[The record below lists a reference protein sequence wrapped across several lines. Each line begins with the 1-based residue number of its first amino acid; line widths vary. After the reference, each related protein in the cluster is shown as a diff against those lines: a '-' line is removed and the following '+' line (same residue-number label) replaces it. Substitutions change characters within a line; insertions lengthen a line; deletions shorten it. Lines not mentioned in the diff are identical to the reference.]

1 MLEDQDSDFILSIF
15 LMEAWDTVA
24 TVEEGAR
31 RLGGGKPPS
40 SGMIDPLVVV
50 THRLKGAAALH
61 GYPVVSAVAL
71 VMENLLEQLPALPAP
86 ERGRKVEVLGN
97 VVVAVKR
104 MLEMIGDDGR
114 EDVNTVAGL
123 RARYPEL
130 FPAPT
135 APEPPPDPVRQLERT
150 PAAPT
155 ANAAAVPSPAEEPVV
170 AVEAKPKPTAAPPSA
185 TRRVPEAP
193 TVPID
198 EIIADRLLRELER
211 FFAEHAESVPYF
223 APEAAEHL
231 DVMSRSLLALEQST
245 GSEREEEVATLF
257 RAVHTLKGA
266 AYTVGCA
273 PVGDVA
279 HRIED
284 ILDGV
289 RDRRLELRP
298 AVIEAI
304 FGGLDTL
311 RLLLDRT
318 VRASPDARA
327 AVQRTLDV
335 LDGLRPAPGPLEIA
349 VPCGQDGAAAEPVLV
364 PAAPAA
370 IRPRFVP
377 PAPEP
382 RRKIGREAKE
392 ARPSIRVHLDRLDY
406 LLNTV
411 GELCH

>member
-1 MLEDQDSDFILSIF
+1 
-15 LMEAWDTVA
+15 
-24 TVEEGAR
+24 
-31 RLGGGKPPS
+31 
-40 SGMIDPLVVV
+40 
-50 THRLKGAAALH
+50 
-61 GYPVVSAVAL
+61 
-71 VMENLLEQLPALPAP
+71 MENLLEQLPALPAR
-86 ERGRKVEVLGN
+86 ERWRKVEVLGD

-104 MLEMIGDDGR
+104 ILEMIGDDGR

-135 APEPPPDPVRQLERT
+135 APEPPLDPVRLLERR

-155 ANAAAVPSPAEEPVV
+155 ANAATVPSPTDEPVV
-170 AVEAKPKPTAAPPSA
+170 AVEAKPKPTTAPLSAPPPSAPPSA
-185 TRRVPEAP
+185 TRPVPEAP
-193 TVPID
+193 TAPID
-198 EIIADRLLRELER
+198 EIVAGRLLRELER

-245 GSEREEEVATLF
+245 GAEREEEVATLF

-318 VRASPDARA
+318 VGASSDARA

-335 LDGLRPAPGPLEIA
+335 LDGLRPAPVPLELA
-349 VPCGQDGAAAEPVLV
+349 VP
-364 PAAPAA
+364 
-370 IRPRFVP
+370 
-377 PAPEP
+377 
-382 RRKIGREAKE
+382 
-392 ARPSIRVHLDRLDY
+392 
-406 LLNTV
+406 
-411 GELCH
+411 